1 MYTQTYTF
9 DLYLVKSDCKLP
21 VGEFFKN
28 IFSGIIGWIKNAFA
42 WVVKFT
48 DPIKSVVS
56 SITSVTG
63 KAWNFVAGDSESQN
77 KTNAT
82 KTASTVGNIV
92 SDFTRTSTDISKIPS
107 FEMPNISSAG
117 GNNGGQQ
124 ISISA
129 PITINT
135 SGNMDEKKIADQVRI
150 AIDETF
156 RKLSARKLAMNYDF

>member
-1 MYTQTYTF
+1 M
-9 DLYLVKSDCKLP
+9 
-21 VGEFFKN
+21 
-28 IFSGIIGWIKNAFA
+28 A
-42 WVVKFT
+42 
-48 DPIKSVVS
+48 
-56 SITSVTG
+56 G
-63 KAWNFVAGDSESQN
+63 KAWNFIAGDSESQN

-92 SDFTRTSTDISKIPS
+92 SDFTKTNQDISKIQS
-107 FEMPNISSAG
+107 FAMPNISGSS
-117 GNNGGQQ
+117 GNNSGSQ

-135 SGNMDEKKIADQVRI
+135 SGNMDENKIAREVKAQVRI